1 MRFDIFFLLILMIL
15 VRFETPLWG
24 TFGDNSGKK
33 DVPKFDAKKCDSEVS
48 RVSGEGGGE
57 AL

>member
-1 MRFDIFFLLILMIL
+1 MRFENIFLQILMIL
-15 VRFETPLWG
+15 LRFETPLWD

-48 RVSGEGGGE
+48 RVSGEGGGG

>member
-1 MRFDIFFLLILMIL
+1 MRFDKFFLQILMIL
-15 VRFETPLWG
+15 VRFEPPLWS

-33 DVPKFDAKKCDSEVS
+33 DDPKFDAKKCDSEVS
-48 RVSGEGGGE
+48 RVSGRGGGE